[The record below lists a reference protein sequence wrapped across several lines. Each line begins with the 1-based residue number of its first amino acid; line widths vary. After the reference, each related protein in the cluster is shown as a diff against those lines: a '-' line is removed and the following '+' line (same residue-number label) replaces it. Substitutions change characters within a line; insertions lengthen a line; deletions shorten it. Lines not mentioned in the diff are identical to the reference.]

1 MLSAATVV
9 MFFKA
14 SSLTLILVTGPLVTY
29 ASVAFS
35 SEQANTRV
43 ERSTRNEIL

>member
-1 MLSAATVV
+1 MLSAVTVV
-9 MFFKA
+9 IFFDA
-14 SSLTLILVTGPLVTY
+14 SSLTLILVAGALVTS

-43 ERSTRNEIL
+43 DRSTRNDIL